1 MVHFHVAGEFIE
13 CKCVDIEEV
22 VGSHATS
29 AIRCAYGGR
38 LCVFKVAASLNKVKK
53 GVVRVCCVNWRQG
66 SRIVEVA
73 KISTKRRWAW
83 KEQLFLV
90 LGVI

>member
-1 MVHFHVAGEFIE
+1 MFRESLLNANVLILRRLLDHMPHQPEDVLMV
-13 CKCVDIEEV
+13 V
-22 VGSHATS
+22 VS
-29 AIRCAYGGR
+29 
-38 LCVFKVAASLNKVKK
+38 VFKVAASLNKVKK

-66 SRIVEVA
+66 SRLVEVA

-83 KEQLFLV
+83 KDQLLPV